1 VISESWEDVFAVF
14 DAAVAT
20 SGVERDALL
29 ARECGDK
36 AGLRGKV
43 ESLLAAHQDAEGFLS
58 GGRPRTTQASGGPS
72 SRVSRILEPGTR
84 IGAFEVERFAG
95 AGGMGEVYRARD
107 TRLDRHVALKAVA
120 NTGVYYSPCGS
131 RRARDPTNG
140 FVQTWPPGSQI
151 PIQVLDPSTGR
162 VRVLG
167 SVKAPFEPNR
177 LAVSPDGKTVLVQ
190 RNTTT
195 SDLMLIE
202 NFR

>member
-1 VISESWEDVFAVF
+1 VTEGGSSPVVFESVDGKALIYQSR
-14 DAAVAT
+14 VAYEST
-20 SGVERDALL
+20 GEKYPPFGDSPLL
-29 ARECGDK
+29 AVPI
-36 AGLRGKV
+36 AGGKPRRV
-43 ESLLAAHQDAEGFLS
+43 VPCVRFLS
-58 GGRPRTTQASGGPS
+58 W
-72 SRVSRILEPGTR
+72 
-84 IGAFEVERFAG
+84 
-95 AGGMGEVYRARD
+95 
-107 TRLDRHVALKAVA
+107 AVV

-131 RRARDPTNG
+131 RRGRDQNG

-177 LAVSPDGKTVLVQ
+177 LAVSPDGKTILVH
-190 RNTTT
+190 RNTTI

>member
-1 VISESWEDVFAVF
+1 MNPLMGSPILTFGD
-14 DAAVAT
+14 
-20 SGVERDALL
+20 GPLL
-29 ARECGDK
+29 AVPIGGGTPRQVVPCV
-36 AGLRGKV
+36 R
-43 ESLLAAHQDAEGFLS
+43 FLS
-58 GGRPRTTQASGGPS
+58 W
-72 SRVSRILEPGTR
+72 
-84 IGAFEVERFAG
+84 
-95 AGGMGEVYRARD
+95 
-107 TRLDRHVALKAVA
+107 AVA

-131 RRARDPTNG
+131 RRDRDKSNG

-162 VRVLG
+162 VRILG